1 MFAFCFSLILT
12 KISLCLL
19 FWFSRCSISNFS
31 IYYNS
36 IHNLNLLSQLLIISK
51 MVSDRPE
58 NSFESM
64 IRVKIDL
71 LIHILDHNYE
81 YYFIHIE

>member
-1 MFAFCFSLILT
+1 
-12 KISLCLL
+12 
-19 FWFSRCSISNFS
+19 
-31 IYYNS
+31 
-36 IHNLNLLSQLLIISK
+36 